1 MKPIIKFMSIAG
13 LLLGFL
19 SGYQQA
25 PDPESE
31 FTLKAGSFNQEDTA
45 IANQF
50 GYSAEPQVFQFAAD
64 NTVQSLH
71 YTVYKLNQGEWEVQW
86 TGDQSL
92 SGTRGRIAV
101 YSDSLP
107 AGYTLILQCDNICV
121 KDELRVDDPDFTM
134 PEGSVLSTA
143 SLKQEI
149 PFQLNEEIPVLLQ
162 RISAEN
168 DTILVDLEQFFKP
181 DTFAQHDEVW
191 ALTLI
196 FQGSDHSL
204 QLPSKE

>member
-1 MKPIIKFMSIAG
+1 MKPIIKIMSIAG

-19 SGYQQA
+19 SGCQQA

-31 FTLKAGSFNQEDTA
+31 FTLKAASFNQEDTA

-71 YTVYKLNQGEWEVQW
+71 YTVYKLDQGEWEVQW

-134 PEGSVLSTA
+134 PEGSALYTA

-162 RISAEN
+162 RISTEN

-181 DTFAQHDEVW
+181 DTFAKQDEVW

-196 FQGSDHSL
+196 FQGSGHSL